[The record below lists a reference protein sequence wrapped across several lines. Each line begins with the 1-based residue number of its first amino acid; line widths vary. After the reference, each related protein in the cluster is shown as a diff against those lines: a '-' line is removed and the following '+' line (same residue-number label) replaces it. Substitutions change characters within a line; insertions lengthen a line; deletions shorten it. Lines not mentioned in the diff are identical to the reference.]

1 MRILIVVDCY
11 YPSSKSSAKLIHDL
25 GIELLLR
32 GNEVVVVTPSN
43 SIKNSLELSEEEGL
57 LIARIRT
64 GKIKEVPNI
73 VRAWREARLSSS
85 LWRKGKPFFQ
95 GQSFGLIIFYSPSI
109 FFGPLVHKLKL
120 LWKCPAYLILR
131 DIFPQWAVDA
141 GVLQKGWA
149 YRFFRQKELDQ
160 YAAADIIGVQS
171 PANLEYFGKELP
183 GHHYHLE
190 VLYNWIT
197 LHEPETVFSDYRSQ
211 FGLQGKVVFFY
222 GGNMGKAQDMDNI
235 IRLAC
240 NLRNEPNVHLLL
252 VGDGSEWGRL
262 KASARERK
270 LANLSI
276 LPGVRQQE
284 YLAML
289 SEFDV
294 GLVSLDRRLQTQNF
308 PGKILGYMY
317 SSLPILASINPGN
330 DLRDLLDK
338 TKAGLCCLNGDDET
352 FHRHALTL
360 AKDAGLRQRMGYNS
374 RRLLEQNFSVRS
386 AAKQILAHF
395 QRSST
400 PQFTHEGDFAII
412 CR

>member
-1 MRILIVVDCY
+1 
-11 YPSSKSSAKLIHDL
+11 
-25 GIELLLR
+25 
-32 GNEVVVVTPSN
+32 
-43 SIKNSLELSEEEGL
+43 
-57 LIARIRT
+57 
-64 GKIKEVPNI
+64 
-73 VRAWREARLSSS
+73 
-85 LWRKGKPFFQ
+85 
-95 GQSFGLIIFYSPSI
+95 
-109 FFGPLVHKLKL
+109 
-120 LWKCPAYLILR
+120 
-131 DIFPQWAVDA
+131 
-141 GVLQKGWA
+141 
-149 YRFFRQKELDQ
+149 
-160 YAAADIIGVQS
+160 
-171 PANLEYFGKELP
+171 
-183 GHHYHLE
+183 
-190 VLYNWIT
+190 
-197 LHEPETVFSDYRSQ
+197 
-211 FGLQGKVVFFY
+211 
-222 GGNMGKAQDMDNI
+222 MGKAQDMDNI

-240 NLRNEPNVHLLL
+240 NLQNEPNVHLLL

-360 AKDAGLRQRMGYNS
+360 AKDAGLRQRMGYDS

-400 PQFTHEGDFAII
+400 PQFTHEGDFAIT